1 MKESAMHVIRT
12 LLPTEFGLL
21 KEHLLRLEPDD
32 RVRRFQGHVSDDRIA
47 AYVDGIDRFH
57 VVVVAW
63 IEDGRMRGAAELS
76 RFGAPAPTRAE
87 IAVTVD
93 REWQDRGVGTELL
106 RRALTIARNRG
117 IDRVFMICLA
127 ENGRMRHIADK
138 FAGRLIDLGGEVE
151 ATMALKA
158 PDGWSLWQEAMDL
171 GHASVSSAFEQWA
184 PRRSNPT

>member
-1 MKESAMHVIRT
+1 MHVIRT

-32 RVRRFQGHVSDDRIA
+32 RIRRFQGQLSDERIA
-47 AYVDGIDRFH
+47 AYVDGLDRFH

-63 IEDGRMRGAAELS
+63 IEDGRVRGAAELV
-76 RFGAPAPTRAE
+76 RFGVPIVTRAE

-93 REWQDRGVGTELL
+93 KDWQDRGVGTELL

-117 IDRVFMICLA
+117 VEQVFMICLA

-158 PDGWSLWQEAMDL
+158 PDGWSLWQEAMDV
-171 GHASVSSAFEQWA
+171 GHASVASAFEQWT
-184 PRRSNPT
+184 PRRAPSAWRNRA